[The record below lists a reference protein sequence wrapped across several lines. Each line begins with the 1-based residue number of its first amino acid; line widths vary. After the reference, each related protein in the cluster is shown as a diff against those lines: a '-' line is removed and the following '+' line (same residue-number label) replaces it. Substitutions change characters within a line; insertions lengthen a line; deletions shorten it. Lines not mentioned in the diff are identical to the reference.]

1 MLAKLSSSK
10 SPNLPKLRETLVAI
24 FFVLLEGFW
33 LKRMVELLSKTHLA
47 EVFTHE
53 IEKKKG
59 EKAVL
64 LTFRAFSLISGALF
78 LIDGVAATVS

>member
-1 MLAKLSSSK
+1 
-10 SPNLPKLRETLVAI
+10 
-24 FFVLLEGFW
+24 
-33 LKRMVELLSKTHLA
+33 MVELITKAHLA

-59 EKAVL
+59 EKAPL

-78 LIDGVAATVS
+78 LIDGVAATVN

>member
-1 MLAKLSSSK
+1 M
-10 SPNLPKLRETLVAI
+10 

-33 LKRMVELLSKTHLA
+33 LKRMVELLTKACLA

-59 EKAVL
+59 EKAAL
-64 LTFRAFSLISGALF
+64 LTFRALSLISGALF
-78 LIDGVAATVS
+78 LVDGVAATVS